1 MSGTSYFKP
10 RIMPASEEKACHP
23 CGICGKK
30 FYRRANLVAHVARH
44 RLGFDCYQC
53 ENPQPHLTN
62 DDLVK
67 HVRRFHSAD
76 TTGGT
81 ESSFIDDLVEH
92 VRPFH
97 STDATGG
104 AESSTV
110 FNPEWEIAK
119 TGGCADF
126 PMKRGTGKRS
136 SLRTYHVKLQNTESV
151 QPTFERFERI
161 FQSLLEKIIP
171 HNLPSDYVGVTFDSD
186 SLHSPIPLHYR
197 RVANLNAGN
206 LFNTIKQGLSSNS
219 DQNFRLDSGLR
230 IQVDHIRRPSGS
242 GGGQRHKRVGK
253 YSDFDAALKSKR
265 SIIRI
270 REDGVVIGS
279 FGIQLLCCDIHINLT

>member
-1 MSGTSYFKP
+1 MSGTSYFRP

-30 FYRRANLVAHVARH
+30 FYRRANLVVHVGRH

-110 FNPEWEIAK
+110 FSPEWEIAK

-230 IQVDHIRRPSGS
+230 IQIDHIRTPSVS
-242 GGGQRHKRVGK
+242 GEEACLKHLSR
-253 YSDFDAALKSKR
+253 YNDFDETLKCSQR
-265 SIIRI
+265 SIHR
-270 REDGVVIGS
+270 DYGS
-279 FGIQLLCCDIHINLT
+279 IIPI